1 MRVRPGFITI
11 QLSDKW
17 RVVDD
22 SMQWILQVRTS
33 KPTKKRSGY
42 VDRSYCHQRAALIVC
57 IRRLVKD
64 ADSRAMAIIE
74 HFPDSHQ

>member
-22 SMQWILQVRTS
+22 SLQWILQVKRG

-42 VDRSYCHQRAALIVC
+42 VDRAYCPQRTALVAC
-57 IRRLVKD
+57 IHRLVKD
-64 ADSRAMAIIE
+64 ADSRAMGIIE
-74 HFPDSHQ
+74 RFPERHQ